1 MTETDTVDYTDDS
14 FQLDVIIEDFN
25 SIQPPIL
32 PIDKEYHIFISYK
45 SVKPDCLTAYGID
58 TLLRRKGYTCCLH
71 EREFL
76 PGATIFENI
85 VKSIERSIKVIFLL
99 SENSKESEWCQ
110 YELTVTETIH
120 IQNKG
125 YKPIILRLD
134 KCDVPDAMRPYTYLD
149 VNGPIDSWIGRLGKA
164 INNQTGKKCFTPLQ
178 LILLHFISTTLV
190 CDVPKKIRKYA

>member
-14 FQLDVIIEDFN
+14 FQLDDIIEDFN

-45 SVKPDCLTAYGID
+45 TISPDRQTAYRID
-58 TLLRRKGYTCCLH
+58 TFLRRKGYKCCLH

-76 PGATIFENI
+76 PGATIVENI

-110 YELTVTETIH
+110 YELNVTETIH

-149 VNGPIDSWIGRLGKA
+149 VNGPIDSWIGRLAK
-164 INNQTGKKCFTPLQ
+164 Q
-178 LILLHFISTTLV
+178 LTTKQV
-190 CDVPKKIRKYA
+190 RSVSPHYN